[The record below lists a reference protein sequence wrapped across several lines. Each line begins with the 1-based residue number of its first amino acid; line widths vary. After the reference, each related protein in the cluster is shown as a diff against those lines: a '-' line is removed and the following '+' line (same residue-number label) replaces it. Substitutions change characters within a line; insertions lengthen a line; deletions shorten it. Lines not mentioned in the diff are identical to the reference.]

1 MDDADDSM
9 TKEHMREVNQAF
21 YRAEPA
27 EYFHMRLTTLGTAI
41 GSPDG
46 LHSLLAPPGVTA
58 YGVTINDDGERP
70 TDASL
75 ARYALIEST
84 NIAHHSIETFFRLL
98 LAHASGNECPA
109 LAVAW
114 ARSPGELKET
124 LESMVLSPDFEDA
137 LVVELGQIVFGLDH
151 KVPGQ
156 RDRIVACLPLCRDL
170 ARMYL
175 DEASVYNSI
184 KHGMAAIAG
193 DAYLAVGDAGTSG
206 SGFAVS
212 GTSIEFLER
221 VPAGQSRHSGDRQL
235 GGWTSA
241 SVWPLRSLR
250 CTSSTECGPWP
261 ASATRVTQST
271 NGSLCTSQKD
281 AACATPA
288 TRTRRACR
296 PRSIGSRNELE
307 HASVGRSADHN
318 GLAQCSH

>member
-1 MDDADDSM
+1 MDDADESI
-9 TKEHMREVNQAF
+9 TNEHMREMNQAF

-27 EYFHMRLTTLGTAI
+27 EYFHMRLTTLGAAI

-46 LHSLLAPPGVTA
+46 LHDLLAPPGVTA
-58 YGVTINDDGERP
+58 YGITIHDNGERP
-70 TDASL
+70 TDLSL

-109 LAVAW
+109 LEVAR
-114 ARSPGELKET
+114 ARSPGELKKA
-124 LESMVLSPDFEDA
+124 LESMVLAPAFEDA

-151 KVPGQ
+151 KVPEQ

-175 DEASVYNSI
+175 DEAGVYNSI

-193 DAYLAVGDAGTSG
+193 DAYLAVGDPGTSG

-221 VPAGQSRHSGDRQL
+221 VFAGPSPAFWRSTTRWVDIRERMAAAIFAMYLIDGMWSLARKRYTGHPVDEPVTVYIPEGCRLRDSRDPDS
-235 GGWTSA
+235 
-241 SVWPLRSLR
+241 RSMSFSINR
-250 CTSSTECGPWP
+250 FEERPG
-261 ASATRVTQST
+261 ARKRR
-271 NGSLCTSQKD
+271 SQ
-281 AACATPA
+281 
-288 TRTRRACR
+288 R
-296 PRSIGSRNELE
+296 
-307 HASVGRSADHN
+307 
-318 GLAQCSH
+318 

>member
-27 EYFHMRLTTLGTAI
+27 EYFHMRLTTLGAAI

-221 VPAGQSRHSGDRQL
+221 VPAGQSPAFWRSTTRWVDIRERLAAAIFAMHLIDGMWSLARKRYTGHPVDERLTVYIPEGCRLRDSRDPNSPSMSFSIDRFEERA
-235 GGWTSA
+235 GA
-241 SVWPLRSLR
+241 RKR
-250 CTSSTECGPWP
+250 
-261 ASATRVTQST
+261 RTQ
-271 NGSLCTSQKD
+271 
-281 AACATPA
+281 
-288 TRTRRACR
+288 R
-296 PRSIGSRNELE
+296 
-307 HASVGRSADHN
+307 
-318 GLAQCSH
+318 